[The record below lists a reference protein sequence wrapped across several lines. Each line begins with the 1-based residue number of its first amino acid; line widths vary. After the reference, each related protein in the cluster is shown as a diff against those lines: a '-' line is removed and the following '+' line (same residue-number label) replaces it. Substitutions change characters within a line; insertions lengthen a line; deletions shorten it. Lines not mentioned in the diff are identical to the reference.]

1 MRSAEIHLSTNWR
14 RMRLVCMR
22 RGVCTRPFLE
32 NWSKFDAEM
41 EPSEGETKKEPKYFT
56 FEVSWEVANKGNL
69 ISSSLTWCMFSR
81 VVKRLRIWCDRFPIK
96 VQVRG
101 YNVIY
106 CS

>member
-14 RMRLVCMR
+14 RMRLVCVR

-41 EPSEGETKKEPKYFT
+41 EPSEGETKKDPNYFT

-69 ISSSLTWCMFSR
+69 ISSLLAWCMLSR
-81 VVKRLRIWCDRFPIK
+81 VVKRLRSSLTSFQSK
-96 VQVRG
+96 FKLEVTM
-101 YNVIY
+101 
-106 CS
+106 

>member
-1 MRSAEIHLSTNWR
+1 MG
-14 RMRLVCMR
+14 
-22 RGVCTRPFLE
+22 RGVCTRTFLE

-41 EPSEGETKKEPKYFT
+41 EPSEGETKKEPSYFT

-69 ISSSLTWCMFSR
+69 ISSSLTWSMFFR
-81 VVKRLRIWCDRFPIK
+81 VVKRLRIECDRFPIK

-101 YNVIY
+101 YNVTY